1 MFYLIFKSFFK
12 NQGLKLQS
20 YKLMILVKN
29 YSSSKILLYLKL
41 SRQKQNKKMD
51 LCRRYLNQI
60 FVWAAKWLC
69 MEKKKSKNKK
79 LLWRWYLLSF
89 NSGLF
94 FFIFLFGFGGF
105 GPTSLLL
112 LLKQMNLDDWGKPGD
127 YKKDENWVC
136 ACLLYI
142 TRSHSQLLEF
152 LTQTNAWEFLYY
164 NI

>member
-94 FFIFLFGFGGF
+94 FFIFFYLDLVDLDPPVCCFYWSRW
-105 GPTSLLL
+105 TSMIGVSLETI
-112 LLKQMNLDDWGKPGD
+112 
-127 YKKDENWVC
+127 KKMKTGCVRASC
-136 ACLLYI
+136 
-142 TRSHSQLLEF
+142 T
-152 LTQTNAWEFLYY
+152 
-164 NI
+164 

>member
-69 MEKKKSKNKK
+69 MEKKKKSKNKK

-94 FFIFLFGFGGF
+94 FFFLFGFGGF